1 MKKIILL
8 IMILSIKQVTHAQKY
23 GVPDTLA
30 YLHEVVANKAKYI
43 GQPFSKLQA
52 DLKLKIKWFSPFAHF
67 SYRRYTET
75 STSFAFYFPLNQEEI
90 YLTYPCLK
98 VFWYPYLDTHKSD
111 EVIGNNRGKWSA
123 AASTLYSTAIIY
135 DIWLQDMQ

>member
-1 MKKIILL
+1 MKKIIF
-8 IMILSIKQVTHAQKY
+8 ILFIVITTKNVSAQKY

-52 DLKLKIKWFSPFAHF
+52 DLKLKIKQFRPDAHF
-67 SYRRYTET
+67 SYRINTET
-75 STSFAFYFPLNQEEI
+75 STDFCFYFPLNQEEI
-90 YLTYPCLK
+90 YLTYPCLE
-98 VFWYPYLDTHKSD
+98 VFWYPYLDIHKSD
-111 EVIGNNRGKWSA
+111 EVIGINRGKWSA

-135 DIWLQDMQ
+135 DMRVFD